1 MILPFP
7 TPTSSQAAPLRSV
20 AADSPVHRDVGGV
33 AIFEGGLADAA
44 RLCLDWIDTGDGG
57 RVATANLDFLALA
70 RKDVHL
76 RQLLGACHLVVA
88 DGAPVAWLARLAGS
102 SLTRRA
108 GGVDLV
114 TALLESSDARGSLRV
129 ALYGATPEVAIE
141 ARRAIETRHPKAQVV
156 AVLSPPFRD
165 RTPHEEAHDRRELQ
179 AAAPELVLVALGCPK
194 QEHVISRYYD
204 AIPSAL
210 WVGVGGT
217 LDILAGRRRRAPRLL
232 QRLGLEWFARF
243 TQEPGR
249 LWRRYFLRDLPFL
262 VAVAPRC
269 LWTGLANRVARRAS
283 AENVRSSEP

>member
-1 MILPFP
+1 MSTVIVPAP
-7 TPTSSQAAPLRSV
+7 TATSPTAPGRPV
-20 AADSPVHRDVGGV
+20 AADSPAHKEVGGV

-44 RLCLDWIDTGDGG
+44 RLCLDWIDSGDGG

-70 RKDVHL
+70 RKDTHL
-76 RQLLGACHLVVA
+76 RQLLGSCHLVVA

-102 SLTRRA
+102 RRTRRT

-114 TALLESSDARGSLRV
+114 TALLESSEAREGLRV
-129 ALYGATPEVAIE
+129 ALYGATPEVGQEARRVIE
-141 ARRAIETRHPKAQVV
+141 ARHPNARVV
-156 AVLSPPFRD
+156 AVMSPPFRD
-165 RTPHEEAHDRRELQ
+165 RTPLEEAQDCRELQ

-210 WVGVGGT
+210 WLGVGGT
-217 LDILAGRRRRAPRLL
+217 LDIIAGRRRRAPRLL

-243 TQEPGR
+243 AQEPGR
-249 LWRRYFLRDLPFL
+249 LWRRYFLRDLPFF

-269 LWTGLANRVARRAS
+269 LWAGLASRLAQRAS
-283 AENVRSSEP
+283 AVNVRS